1 MKKTTFRKIIWANL
15 VLAVLVVIK
24 IVFYPYSL
32 APADLAKA
40 MILYEEL
47 QPLADTFVII
57 MIFLVLIA
65 YIVSLFLLY
74 RFNDYGRQ
82 LYLVVNFIAL
92 FTFFSQGYVVF
103 DSLEYVLDVI
113 STIFIGFIIAI
124 IYFSNLSKEFKKKK

>member
-113 STIFIGFIIAI
+113 SSIFIGFIIAI